1 MDKSITEDKSMSLK
15 LSNTT
20 LLATATGA
28 VIASTAAVLLPAPAQ
43 AACIIDAGMD
53 PFSTCGFLL
62 KASSVITTPYIFGPT
77 SPGYV
82 DTFFITFSNTPGKTT
97 PFPAVWPPTGGT
109 VPPFPPNSTTVRDQL
124 FTFDSGD
131 AHFQSYYYPN
141 SNLTGTPVTPT
152 FDGTFTIRIIDR
164 GISDMNLGTFKIVVE
179 EATFSNPDINGHAI
193 GVQLNPDITKPTVGT
208 ITISDNGGGKF
219 KVESDAFIYPQ
230 QVIDGTPQDVANTG
244 ATSQPPTP
252 PAPPTQIPEG
262 SSVGGLLALGS
273 LGVVLAGK
281 RRLN

>member
-1 MDKSITEDKSMSLK
+1 MSLK
-15 LSNTT
+15 LFNTT

-62 KASSVITTPYIFGPT
+62 KASSVIETPYIFGPT
-77 SPGYV
+77 SPGYA

-131 AHFQSYYYPN
+131 AHFQSYFYPN

-152 FDGTFTIRIIDR
+152 FDGTFKIRIIDR

-179 EATFSNPDINGHAI
+179 EATFSNSINGHTI
-193 GVQLNPDITKPTVGT
+193 GVQLNPGITKPTVGT

-219 KVESDAFIYPQ
+219 KVESSTLVIPQ
-230 QVIDGTPQDVANTG
+230 QVINGMAQDVANTV

-252 PAPPTQIPEG
+252 PAPPTKTPEG
-262 SSVGGLLALGS
+262 SSVWGLLALGS

-281 RRLN
+281 RRPN

>member
-1 MDKSITEDKSMSLK
+1 MSLK
-15 LSNTT
+15 LFNTT

-28 VIASTAAVLLPAPAQ
+28 VIASTAAALLPAPAQ
-43 AACIIDAGMD
+43 AACIIDVGMD
-53 PFSTCGFLL
+53 PFSPCGFLL
-62 KASSVITTPYIFGPT
+62 KASSAIETPYIFGPT
-77 SPGYV
+77 SPGFV
-82 DTFFITFSNTPGKTT
+82 DTFFITFTNTPTKST
-97 PFPAVWPPTGGT
+97 PYPTVWPPSGGT

-124 FTFDSGD
+124 FTFDPGD

-152 FDGTFTIRIIDR
+152 FDGTFRIRIIDR
-164 GISDMNLGTFKIVVE
+164 GPSDMTTGTYKIVVE
-179 EATFSNPDINGHAI
+179 DATFSNPNINGNTI
-193 GVQLNPDITKPTVGT
+193 GVRLNPDITKPTVGT
-208 ITISDNGGGKF
+208 ITISDIGGGKY

-230 QVIDGTPQDVANTG
+230 QVINGTPEDVANTG
-244 ATSQPPTP
+244 AISAPPTP

-262 SSVGGLLALGS
+262 SSVWGLLALGS